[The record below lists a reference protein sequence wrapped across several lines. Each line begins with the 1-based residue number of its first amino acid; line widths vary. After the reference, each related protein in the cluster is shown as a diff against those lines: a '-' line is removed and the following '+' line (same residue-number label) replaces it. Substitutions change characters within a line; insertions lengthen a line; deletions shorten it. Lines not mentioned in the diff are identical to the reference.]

1 MLEVGRAGKKYYHSC
16 PIPQFPYIFLL
27 LDLQGVAF
35 LLLPISWWQV
45 DHSTFSLIATVQ
57 IGKGEGSNR
66 EEGMDGPQIR
76 KTKLSQKSQRK
87 SCCLELYPMVTLSC
101 KGDELYSFCLTP

>member
-1 MLEVGRAGKKYYHSC
+1 MLEVGRAGKKYCHSC
-16 PIPQFPYIFLL
+16 PFPQVPSIFLL

-35 LLLPISWWQV
+35 LLLPISWGQV

-57 IGKGEGSNR
+57 VGKGEGSNS

-76 KTKLSQKSQRK
+76 KTKLSQKSQCK
-87 SCCLELYPMVTLSC
+87 SCCLELYHMVTLSC
-101 KGDELYSFCLTP
+101 KGDELYSLTP